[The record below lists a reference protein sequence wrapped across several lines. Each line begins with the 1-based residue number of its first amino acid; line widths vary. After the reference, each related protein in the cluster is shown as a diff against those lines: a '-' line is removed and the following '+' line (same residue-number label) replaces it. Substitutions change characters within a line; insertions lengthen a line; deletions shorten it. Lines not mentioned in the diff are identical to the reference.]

1 MIRKYV
7 SKYGVAPFFCKGA
20 TLFFIARGS
29 SLPFSTAKG
38 LLFFE
43 VSFPW
48 KREEDFM
55 SLSTEWLLTTEFRY
69 DKMQL

>member
-29 SLPFSTAKG
+29 SLPFSTTKG
-38 LLFFE
+38 AFIF
-43 VSFPW
+43 
-48 KREEDFM
+48 
-55 SLSTEWLLTTEFRY
+55 
-69 DKMQL
+69 